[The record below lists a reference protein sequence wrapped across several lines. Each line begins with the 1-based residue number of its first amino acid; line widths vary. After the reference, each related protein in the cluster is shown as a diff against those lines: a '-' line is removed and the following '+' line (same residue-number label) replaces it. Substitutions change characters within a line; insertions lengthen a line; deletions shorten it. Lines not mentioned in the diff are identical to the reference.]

1 MLNLI
6 QQVLQEL
13 CGLREEHN
21 KLERENQELKLVNR
35 ELEKIFESA
44 YDEIFV
50 TDGEGTTLRVNL
62 ACERHYGI
70 QGIDLA
76 GKNVKELEAEGI
88 FSPSATR
95 MVMEQKQRVNVMQH
109 TISGRVLLVNAN
121 PVFDEEGNL
130 IRVVSTSRDL
140 TEVVTLKKQLDE
152 MASRIEQYDR
162 EIATL
167 RKDVQEM
174 AGVVT
179 VSDSMKEVMATV
191 RKVAM
196 VDSTVLLQGESGVG
210 KSMIAKLIHQWSP
223 RNKGPVIELNCG
235 AIPANLLESEL
246 FGYES
251 GAFTGAR
258 KQGKAGMLELAQNGT
273 IILDEI
279 GELPLELQ
287 VKLLRVLQEGKVMRV
302 GGSREIPLNVRF
314 IAATNQNLME
324 MVREKKFR
332 ADLYYRLNVIPVT
345 IPSLRERKEALLQL
359 IEYYL
364 HQNNK
369 KYGLQKI
376 LTSGARRCL
385 LQYPWPGNVREL
397 ENLME
402 RLVVMVDREEITV
415 QDLPGEYVNAQ
426 DPGIPPEENSSREP
440 EQAQE
445 YVLSQVAV
453 AAQGHNPVQAA
464 QWREAIANKVKPIG
478 QQAEELEWLGTLREA
493 LDRREEEIIRK
504 AYVKY
509 KSTYKIASVLGISQT
524 SAVRKIRKYCSGFG
538 GD

>member
-6 QQVLQEL
+6 QQLLQKL
-13 CGLREEHN
+13 YYVREEN
-21 KLERENQELKLVNR
+21 DKLKRENQELKLVNR

-50 TDGEGTTLRVNL
+50 TDGEGMTLRVNL
-62 ACERHYGI
+62 ACERHYGM
-70 QGIDLA
+70 QGIDLV
-76 GKNVKELEAEGI
+76 GKNVKDLEAQGI

-95 MVMEQKQRVNVMQH
+95 RVIEQKQRINVMQH

-140 TEVVTLKKQLDE
+140 TEVITLKKQLDE
-152 MASRIEQYDR
+152 LASRIEQYDR

-174 AGVVT
+174 ADLVT
-179 VSDSMKEVMATV
+179 VSDNMKEVMSTV
-191 RKVAM
+191 RKVAV

-235 AIPANLLESEL
+235 AIPVNLLESEL
-246 FGYES
+246 FGYEP

-287 VKLLRVLQEGKVMRV
+287 VKLLRVIQEGKIMRI
-302 GGSREIPLNVRF
+302 GGTKEIPLNVRF
-314 IAATNQNLME
+314 ITATNQNLSE
-324 MVREKKFR
+324 MVKEKKFR

-345 IPSLRERKEALLQL
+345 IPPLRERKEALLHL

-364 HQNNK
+364 NHHNK
-369 KYGLQKI
+369 KYGLRKT
-376 LTSGARRCL
+376 LAPDVRRCL

-402 RLVVMVDREEITV
+402 RLVVMVDSEEISV
-415 QDLPGEYVNAQ
+415 DDLPGEYIIPQ
-426 DPGIPPEENSSREP
+426 DTVRLQENNLSQELVPFRENGLSRESVI
-440 EQAQE
+440 AQE
-445 YVLSQVAV
+445 HSVDQSVQ
-453 AAQGHNPVQAA
+453 QREPVSLM
-464 QWREAIANKVKPIG
+464 IKHMG
-478 QQAEELEWLGTLREA
+478 QQAEEIEWLGTLREA

-504 AYVKY
+504 AYAKY
-509 KSTYKIASVLGISQT
+509 ASTYKVATVLGISQT
-524 SAVRKIRKYCSGFG
+524 SAVRKIRKYCSGFA